1 MKIDVNNV
9 FTLVSLIFLLIGGI
23 YRLAQIE
30 ASINARITNVQTNL
44 LLAVDSLKDN
54 LVEKLHVN
62 EKRLDIH
69 LTEYQG
75 RNEHYNYLFNDLNN
89 KLGHQGNRI
98 KDWIDQIAAH
108 LHEKGGFIIRDRR
121 L

>member
-1 MKIDVNNV
+1 MKVDINNA
-9 FTLVSLIFLLIGGI
+9 FTIVSLLFMLVAGI
-23 YRLAQIE
+23 YRLARIE

-44 LLAVDSLKDN
+44 LTAIDSVKDGLAD
-54 LVEKLHVN
+54 KLHIN
-62 EKRLDIH
+62 DKKLDIH

-75 RNEHYNYLFNDLNN
+75 RNEHYTYLMNEFDK

-98 KDWIDQIAAH
+98 KDWIDQIATH

>member
-1 MKIDVNNV
+1 MKVDINNA
-9 FTLVSLIFLLIGGI
+9 FTIVSLLFMLVAGI
-23 YRLAQIE
+23 YRLARIE

-108 LHEKGGFIIRDRR
+108 LHDKAGFIIRDRR

>member
-1 MKIDVNNV
+1 MKIDVNNA
-9 FTLVSLIFLLIGGI
+9 FTVCSLLFMLVAGI

-30 ASINARITNVQTNL
+30 ASINTRISNVQTSL
-44 LLAVDSLKDN
+44 LTAIDSAKDN
-54 LVEKLHVN
+54 IVEKLHDN
-62 EKRLDIH
+62 EKTLDIH

-75 RNEHYNYLFNDLNN
+75 RNRHYEYLFNELNN
-89 KLGHQGNRI
+89 KLVHQGNRI
-98 KDWIDQIAAH
+98 KDWIDQIATY